1 MTGFSRR
8 LMTAVSTT
16 ISVFVLLAGVANAQQ
31 TLGSLNGTVVD
42 SSGAAVPDANIT
54 VNDPDINVSRT
65 TKTGGNGFYQIF
77 NLPIGHYKVQA
88 AHPGFDTT
96 TLAGIDVREA
106 AATTLKVTLKVGH
119 EETTVEVSANPMLNA
134 TDTTNG
140 YTMSSEQIELT
151 PLATG
156 SFTQMAI
163 LSPGVN
169 SELLSGVGSQ
179 AGLGNQPIWA
189 NGQRDTSNT
198 FQVNGVDVTNL
209 FNGKSSSGDTSQ
221 RYNFNIG
228 GGTTSGNSSAGAA
241 TIGGADTTSTSTY
254 GSNGNSLPSP
264 PQEFLSE
271 LRVNTS
277 MYDAQQGATSGAQ
290 IDVATQSGTNS
301 FHGQIFGTYANNDLN
316 ADPYF
321 FKQDALLGQMGIG
334 AFPLYEQNPSLHRWT
349 TGGTLGG
356 PIKKNKLYFFLAY
369 QHLYDSDQASAISQF
384 QVPTGLTSDR
394 SLAGLTTA
402 YQSWNKG
409 STAAAPTINPI
420 AQALLSAKL
429 PNGQFLIPSATPG
442 VAYAPSIPNVT
453 LIDTSRQQADMG
465 AGSLDYQ
472 PTSNDRVSFKYY
484 YQNAPTT
491 SPFSYTSTLGFPGH
505 QANKAQV
512 GALDNTTQLGP
523 KLNWEQRVGYA
534 RMSSYSYLTQVL
546 PADPTLGPT
555 FGISQGPG
563 TEAESTTMPGL
574 SVAEFG
580 YNSTSSSGLKIGP
593 YSYFNNLGYYQNRI
607 NPSTNVIW
615 SMGKHT
621 ILAGGGYNYTQL
633 NVVNNRNLLPEVYET
648 SFKNFWTGASPSGS
662 HSGELS
668 SVVNGRNN
676 ANRYYRSNESDA
688 YLQDKW
694 QLLANLS
701 ITAGVRWDYHG
712 GLTEK
717 YGNLANFDPTT
728 YDVSGTTQTGF
739 TVTNAGFVIAANSP
753 NHTPGTTDST
763 LSGRQWGVSPRVG
776 FAWSPARNNGKLVV
790 RGGFGLY
797 YDRGELFSYLSQPA
811 GNGNGGPFGVTES
824 EPFTTFSSKTGPNL
838 SSALLAPPAPTGAV
852 SAISSALQTALNG
865 ITGPATDGLQAC
877 SALDSQVSYEDC
889 GSTLNFGAYDKNNV
903 LPYTMNYT
911 LNLQWQPRNDLVVT
925 LGYTGNRGRHA
936 VIPIPFNEPQ
946 IVTPTN
952 PGMVA
957 GKSSHPSGE
966 TQSYGMNVVD
976 FNNPS
981 SLPSVPYGDTTYNPI
996 PGEYWNTLDGGN
1008 TDLRAPYIGFSPN
1021 SALFETVGNSAYDA
1035 LETHLEKRMS
1045 RHFQVG
1051 ASYTFSHTLDEQS
1064 DIGLFFT
1071 GDDPAHLR
1079 DSWASADYDRT
1090 HVFTANFLVTLPD
1103 FAPKNSLLAE
1113 ATNGWNMSGVA
1124 IAQSGEPYSLY
1135 EFYGAVGSIRFGNYP
1150 TLMNPVLPVA
1160 DRNAAKTGNSGAK
1173 RPGGNYQPAIDP
1185 GQIAIQYLQ
1194 PGQDGIPQETSGPQD
1209 TYETNF
1215 VPGQRNIFRQ
1225 TSQRQLNLSFRK
1237 DFRVAEH
1244 IVIEGQFNLF
1254 NILNTPS
1261 FDVPQDQA
1269 QIRQSYACANA
1280 YQSVCDDEDL
1290 NYGQIGTTAAD
1301 QTTNN
1306 GRGTAG
1312 ANLDLIP
1319 THSGSGS
1326 STTIPYTAT
1335 NANFGSVTNTIGSN
1349 RVVTWGFRLTY

>member
-1 MTGFSRR
+1 MKRFSLRP
-8 LMTAVSTT
+8 LLAAGTAVGLY
-16 ISVFVLLAGVANAQQ
+16 VLFVGAASGQQ
-31 TLGSLNGTVVD
+31 TLGSLNGTVSD
-42 SSGAAVPDANIT
+42 KSGAVVSNSI
-54 VNDPDINVSRT
+54 VKVSDPTIGVTRT
-65 TKTGGNGFYQIF
+65 TKSQDNGFYQLF
-77 NLPIGHYKVQA
+77 NLPIGHYSVQV

-96 TLAGIDVREA
+96 TLANIDVREA
-106 AATTLKVTLKVGH
+106 QATTVNVTLKVGH
-119 EETTVEVSANPMLNA
+119 EETSVEVSANPMMNA

-140 YTMSSEQIELT
+140 YTMDSQQIELT

-169 SELLSGVGSQ
+169 SELLSGIGSQ

-228 GGTTSGNSSAGAA
+228 GGTTSGVSSAGTS
-241 TIGGADTTSTSTY
+241 TIGGANSTSTSTY

-290 IDVATQSGTNS
+290 IDVAQQSGTS
-301 FHGQIFGTYANNDLN
+301 HFHGQMFGTFANNSLN

-334 AFPLYEQNPSLHRWT
+334 AFPTYEENPSLHRWT

-356 PIKKNKLYFFLAY
+356 PIKKDKLYFFVGY
-369 QHLYDSDQASAISQF
+369 QHLYDSDQGSAISQF
-384 QVPTGLTSDR
+384 QVPTGLTNDR
-394 SLAGLTTA
+394 SDAGLATA

-409 STAAAPTINPI
+409 STAAPPTLNSI
-420 AQALLSAKL
+420 ARQLLNAKL
-429 PNGQFLIPSATPG
+429 PNGQYLIPSATPG
-442 VAYAPSIPNVT
+442 IAWAPSIPNVT
-453 LIDTSRQQADMG
+453 LVNTSYQQGDM
-465 AGSLDYQ
+465 AAASLDYQ
-472 PTSNDRVSFKYY
+472 ATTNDRVSLKYY

-505 QANKAQV
+505 QANQAQV
-512 GALDNTTQLGP
+512 GALDNTTQIGQ
-523 KLNWEQRVGYA
+523 KLNWEQRVGFA
-534 RMSSYSYLTQVL
+534 RMYSYSYASQVL
-546 PADPTLGPT
+546 PIDPLTNSPT
-555 FGISQGPG
+555 YGISQGAG
-563 TEAESTTMPGL
+563 TQAETSMMPGL
-574 SVAEFG
+574 AVAEFG
-580 YNSTSSSGLKIGP
+580 YNNTSASGLKVGP

-607 NPSTNVIW
+607 NPSTNVIM
-615 SMGKHT
+615 SVGRHT

-633 NVVNNRNLLPEVYET
+633 NVVNNRNLMPEVEET

-668 SVVNGRNN
+668 SIVNGHNN
-676 ANRYYRSNESDA
+676 ANRYYHSNEADA
-688 YLQDKW
+688 YVQDKW
-694 QLLANLS
+694 QVLSNLS

-717 YGNLANFDPTT
+717 YGNIANFDPNT
-728 YDVSGTTQTGF
+728 YDVEGTTA
-739 TVTNAGFVIAANSP
+739 AGFNVVNSGFVVAGNSP
-753 NHTPGTTDST
+753 NATQGATDST

-776 FAWSPARNNGKLVV
+776 FAWSPAPGNGKFVV

-824 EPFTTFSSKTGPNL
+824 EPFTTFSSKTGSSL
-838 SSALLAPPAPTGAV
+838 STALLAPPPPTGAA

-865 ITGPATDGLQAC
+865 ITGTATDGLQAC
-877 SALDSQVSYEDC
+877 SALDNQVSYEDC
-889 GSTLNFGAYDKNNV
+889 GSTLNFGAYDKSNV
-903 LPYTMNYT
+903 LPYTMNFSF
-911 LNLQWQPRNDLVVT
+911 NVQWQPRNDLVVT

-936 VIPIPFNEPQ
+936 VIPIPFNEPK
-946 IVTPTN
+946 IVTPSS
-952 PGMVA
+952 PGMIG
-957 GKSSHPSGE
+957 GKSPHPSGE
-966 TQSYGMNVVD
+966 TYSYGMNVVD

-981 SLPSVPYGDTTYNPI
+981 PFPSNYGDTTYNPI

-1008 TDLRAPYIGFSPN
+1008 TDLRTPYIGFSPN
-1021 SALFETVGNSAYDA
+1021 SAMFETSGNSAYDA
-1035 LETHLEKRMS
+1035 LETHVEKRMS

-1051 ASYTFSHTLDEQS
+1051 GSYTYSHTLDEQS

-1090 HVFTANFLVTLPD
+1090 NVFTANFLVTLPD
-1103 FAPKNSLLAE
+1103 FARKQSLLAE
-1113 ATNGWNMSGVA
+1113 VVNGWNMSGVA
-1124 IAQSGEPYSLY
+1124 IVQSGEPYSLY

-1160 DRNAAKTGNSGAK
+1160 NRNAAKTGNSGAR
-1173 RPGGNYQPAIDP
+1173 RPGGNYQPALDP
-1185 GQIAIQYLQ
+1185 GQIAIQYLK
-1194 PGQDGIPQETSGPQD
+1194 PGVDGIPTETSGPQD
-1209 TYETNF
+1209 TYETDF

-1225 TSQRQLNLSFRK
+1225 SSQQQLNLSFRK
-1237 DFRVAEH
+1237 DFKVTERFVLQ
-1244 IVIEGQFNLF
+1244 GQFNIF
-1254 NILNTPS
+1254 NIFNTPS
-1261 FDVPQDQA
+1261 FDVPQNQA
-1269 QIRQSYACANA
+1269 QIRQDYACASA
-1280 YQSVCDDEDL
+1280 YQSVCSDEDL

-1306 GRGTAG
+1306 GRGSAG
-1312 ANLDLIP
+1312 LSLDRIP
-1319 THSGSGS
+1319 TATGSGS
-1326 STTIPYTAT
+1326 STIIPYTSS

-1349 RVVTWGFRLTY
+1349 RMVTWGFRLTY

>member
-1 MTGFSRR
+1 MRGFSRR
-8 LMTAVSTT
+8 LIKLATT
-16 ISVFVLLAGVANAQQ
+16 TGFWVLLVGAANAQQ

-42 SSGAAVPDANIT
+42 RSGAALPDTNIT
-54 VNDPDINVSRT
+54 VSDPEIDVTRT

-77 NLPIGHYKVQA
+77 NLPIGHYKVLA
-88 AHPGFDTT
+88 THPGFDTT
-96 TLAGIDVREA
+96 TLANIDVREA
-106 AATTLKVTLKVGH
+106 QATTLNVTLKVGH
-119 EETTVEVSANPMLNA
+119 EETSVEVSANPMLNA

-156 SFTQMAI
+156 SFTQLAI

-209 FNGKSSSGDTSQ
+209 FNGKSSSGSTSQ

-228 GGTTSGNSSAGAA
+228 GGSTSSNSSAGAA
-241 TIGGADTTSTSTY
+241 TIGGANTTSTSTY

-290 IDVATQSGTNS
+290 IDVATQSGTNG
-301 FHGQIFGTYANNDLN
+301 FHGQVFSTYANNYLN

-334 AFPLYEQNPSLHRWT
+334 AFPLYAQNPDLHRWT

-356 PIKKNKLYFFLAY
+356 PIKKNKLYFFAAY

-409 STAAAPTINPI
+409 STAAPPTLNPI

-429 PNGQFLIPSATPG
+429 PSGQFLIPSATPG
-442 VAYAPSIPNVT
+442 VAWAPSIPNVT
-453 LIDTSRQQADMG
+453 TISTSQQQGDM
-465 AGSLDYQ
+465 AAASLDYQ
-472 PTSNDRVSFKYY
+472 ATTNDRVSFKYY

-491 SPFSYTSTLGFPGH
+491 SPFSYAATLGFPGH
-505 QANKAQV
+505 QANRAEV
-512 GALDNTTQLGP
+512 GALDNTIQIGP

-546 PADPTLGPT
+546 PADPALGPT

-563 TEAESTTMPGL
+563 TQADTTTMPGL

-580 YNSTSSSGLKIGP
+580 YNSTSASGLKIGP

-615 SMGKHT
+615 SLGKHT

-668 SVVNGRNN
+668 SIVDGHNN
-676 ANRYYRSNESDA
+676 ANRYYRSNEFDT

-701 ITAGVRWDYHG
+701 ITAGIRWDYHG

-728 YDVSGTTQTGF
+728 YDVSGTTQAGF
-739 TVTNAGFVIAANSP
+739 TVTNSGFVIAANSP

-763 LSGRQWGVSPRVG
+763 LSGRQWGISPRVG
-776 FAWSPARNNGKLVV
+776 FAWAPARDNGSFVV

-838 SSALLAPPAPTGAV
+838 ASALLAPPTPTGAV
-852 SAISSALQTALNG
+852 SAISAALQTALNG
-865 ITGPATDGLQAC
+865 ITDEATSGLQAC

-889 GSTLNFGAYDKNNV
+889 GATLNFGAYDKNNV
-903 LPYTMNYT
+903 LPYTMNFSF
-911 LNLQWQPRNDLVVT
+911 NMQWQPRNDLVVT
-925 LGYTGNRGRHA
+925 IGYTGNRGRHA

-946 IVTPTN
+946 IVTPTS
-952 PGMVA
+952 PGMIG
-957 GKSSHPSGE
+957 GKSSQPSGE
-966 TQSYGMNVVD
+966 TQSYGMNVLD
-976 FNNPS
+976 FDRPS
-981 SLPSVPYGDTTYNPI
+981 PFPSVPYGDTTYYPI

-1008 TDLRAPYIGFSPN
+1008 TDLRVPYIGFSPN
-1021 SALFETVGNSAYDA
+1021 SALFETVGNSAYDG

-1045 RHFQVG
+1045 RHVQLG

-1079 DSWASADYDRT
+1079 DSWASSDYDRT
-1090 HVFTANFLVTLPD
+1090 NVFTANFLVTLPD
-1103 FAPKNSLLAE
+1103 FAPKHSLLAE
-1113 ATNGWNMSGVA
+1113 VTNGWNMSGVA
-1124 IAQSGEPYSLY
+1124 IAESGEPYSLY

-1160 DRNAAKTGNSGAK
+1160 NRNAAKTGNSGAR

-1194 PGQDGIPQETSGPQD
+1194 PGQDGIPVEASGPQD

-1215 VPGQRNIFRQ
+1215 LPGQRNIFRQ
-1225 TSQRQLNLSFRK
+1225 TPQRQLNLSFRK
-1237 DFRVAEH
+1237 DFRLTEH
-1244 IVIEGQFNLF
+1244 FVLQGQFNIF
-1254 NILNTPS
+1254 NIFNTTS

-1280 YQSVCDDEDL
+1280 FQSVCNDEDL

-1312 ANLDLIP
+1312 SNLDLIP
-1319 THSGSGS
+1319 THSGSGQ
-1326 STTIPYTAT
+1326 STIIPYTAT